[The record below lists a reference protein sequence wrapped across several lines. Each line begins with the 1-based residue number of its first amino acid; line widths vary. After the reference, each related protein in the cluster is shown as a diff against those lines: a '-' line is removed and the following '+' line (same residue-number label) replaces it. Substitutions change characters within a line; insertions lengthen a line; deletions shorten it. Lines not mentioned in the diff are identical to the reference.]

1 MASHS
6 TSGAEGVQKT
16 QIKDLFGFPS
26 GAIGVQ
32 FKIGFLKHSNK
43 RHVLKLT
50 PMGFT
55 LLYPTYE
62 IMQYNHIEWYKLF

>member
-1 MASHS
+1 MVFHS

-43 RHVLKLT
+43 GHVLKLT
-50 PMGFT
+50 PMVRFPNRTDRLGSS
-55 LLYPTYE
+55 
-62 IMQYNHIEWYKLF
+62 